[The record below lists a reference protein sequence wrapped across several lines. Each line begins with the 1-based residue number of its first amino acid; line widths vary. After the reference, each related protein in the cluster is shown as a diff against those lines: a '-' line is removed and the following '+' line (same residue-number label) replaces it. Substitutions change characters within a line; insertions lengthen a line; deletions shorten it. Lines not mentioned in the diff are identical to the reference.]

1 MNKSHFLFFLLIS
14 IVVCVSV
21 FIALENVLIL
31 LGILLLY
38 MAVSLFILMPMLK
51 KHEIKLTRFH
61 ECYHFINNF
70 IISLSIKKSISGAL
84 ETTVNSMPSEF
95 IDQYNSLE
103 NMSDNEKLN
112 YLSTYF
118 TFNVYQLFL
127 QILAVWQDEGGDI
140 IAMSKYL
147 TSEIRNNE
155 EYLSKC
161 ETLTKRKYFEIGV
174 LWMLCLAILIFLR
187 FALKDF
193 YTKIK
198 GQLVFIISITLLAIF
213 ILFSIYLL
221 VRKATSVAITGDNK
235 NEKVA

>member
-21 FIALENVLIL
+21 FIALENIFIL

-118 TFNVYQLFL
+118 IFNVYQLFL

-187 FALKDF
+187 FL
-193 YTKIK
+193 
-198 GQLVFIISITLLAIF
+198 QL
-213 ILFSIYLL
+213 
-221 VRKATSVAITGDNK
+221 
-235 NEKVA
+235 

>member
-1 MNKSHFLFFLLIS
+1 MLPGSDRSSSFPELHLQDPKRSWLRCLF
-14 IVVCVSV
+14 
-21 FIALENVLIL
+21 
-31 LGILLLY
+31 
-38 MAVSLFILMPMLK
+38 
-51 KHEIKLTRFH
+51 RW
-61 ECYHFINNF
+61 
-70 IISLSIKKSISGAL
+70 
-84 ETTVNSMPSEF
+84 
-95 IDQYNSLE
+95 
-103 NMSDNEKLN
+103 
-112 YLSTYF
+112 
-118 TFNVYQLFL
+118 YQLFL

-221 VRKATSVAITGDNK
+221 VRKATSVAIKGDNK